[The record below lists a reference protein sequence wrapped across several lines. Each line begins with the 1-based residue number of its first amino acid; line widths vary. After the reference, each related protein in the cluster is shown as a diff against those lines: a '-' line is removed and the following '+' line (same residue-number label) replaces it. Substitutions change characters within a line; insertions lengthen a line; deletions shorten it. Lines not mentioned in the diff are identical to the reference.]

1 MTNTPHIPKSFSNY
15 QHNSSLLP
23 IMQYFKTYIFPV
35 HLTKLHFMLLKYRR
49 KHHLSFLMIFFF
61 DVFKLVEDNRQK
73 EKPIKYPVDD
83 LLL

>member
-1 MTNTPHIPKSFSNY
+1 
-15 QHNSSLLP
+15 
-23 IMQYFKTYIFPV
+23 
-35 HLTKLHFMLLKYRR
+35 MLLKYRR